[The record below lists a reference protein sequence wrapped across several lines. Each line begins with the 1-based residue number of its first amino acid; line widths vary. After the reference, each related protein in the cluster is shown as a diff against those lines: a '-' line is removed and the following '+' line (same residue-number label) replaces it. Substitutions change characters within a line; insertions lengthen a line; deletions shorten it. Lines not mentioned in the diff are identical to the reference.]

1 MANSEGPP
9 TLVSWYDLIGSPM
22 IFLTASFH
30 DSLPVFFHELISE
43 VMIMIPRITVEP
55 PVQWQR
61 GCSTAKVCRWQRQS
75 PVQLSKHKSQGRPRV
90 GRFSEPNAVLKQRD
104 VSGVELKPH

>member
-61 GCSTAKVCRWQRQS
+61 GCSTAKVCRWQKQS
-75 PVQLSKHKSQGRPRV
+75 PVQLSKHKSQGRPR
-90 GRFSEPNAVLKQRD
+90 GL
-104 VSGVELKPH
+104 